1 MKIALIGATGF
12 VGSRVLAEALSR
24 NHELTA
30 IVQHPEKLA
39 AHPKLRPLKA
49 DATDPVQVEAAVR
62 GSDAVIS
69 AYNPGW
75 TNPDIFALHVKGS
88 KAIQEGVR
96 RSGVRRLL
104 VVGGAGSLEVA
115 PGVQLVDTPTFPA
128 EYKQGA
134 LGAREA
140 LTLLRAEKELDW
152 TFISPPAI
160 LEPGARTGKYRTGGD
175 QLLMAGQVP
184 ARISV
189 EDLAVAILDEIER
202 PQHLRSRFTVAY

>member
-1 MKIALIGATGF
+1 MDSAG
-12 VGSRVLAEALSR
+12 
-24 NHELTA
+24 TA
-30 IVQHPEKLA
+30 VNLG
-39 AHPKLRPLKA
+39 
-49 DATDPVQVEAAVR
+49 DPIQVEAAVR
-62 GSDAVIS
+62 GSDTVIS

-75 TNPDIFALHVKGS
+75 TNPEISALHVKGS

-96 RSGVRRLL
+96 RSGVRCLL

-128 EYKQGA
+128 QYKQGA

-140 LTLLRAEKELDW
+140 LTLLRAEKDLHW

-202 PQHLRSRFTVAY
+202 PQHLRRRFTVAY